1 MKPSIWNPNFHCC
14 SSFQVTV
21 FTALFN
27 TSLPALNY
35 DCIHSASSQTFLHS
49 LHSYTTINSW
59 NPSCNNLISFT
70 DSKILLLPKRSFTIR
85 GEADKLER
93 ASNKNVGAADMVE
106 SWNSRNLD
114 VETLEQSER
123 TVTVTNRV
131 SERWQWRTER
141 RSWFLSVNKSLFDSL
156 RMFPRD
162 LRRETMMRNWK

>member
-49 LHSYTTINSW
+49 LHSYTIINSW

-70 DSKILLLPKRSFTIR
+70 DSKILLLSKRSFTIR

-93 ASNKNVGAADMVE
+93 ASNKNVGAADSVE
-106 SWNSRNLD
+106 RWNSRNLD

-123 TVTVTNRV
+123 TVTVTNRETIMVPFSEQITFWFFENV
-131 SERWQWRTER
+131 SER
-141 RSWFLSVNKSLFDSL
+141 S
-156 RMFPRD
+156 
-162 LRRETMMRNWK
+162 